1 VGHAI
6 GTLVDNVSVSSL
18 SFHDDAYVRVAR
30 VQTLLPPNDT
40 MTDAVDDARLLP
52 NMQQRKIMQKPQ

>member
-18 SFHDDAYVRVAR
+18 SFHGDAYVPVAH

-40 MTDAVDDARLLP
+40 MTDAVDDSRLLP
-52 NMQQRKIMQKPQ
+52 NMQ